1 MLPSAGVQ
9 EPQRVFWFV
18 TQRTDGGPGPA
29 VEVLL
34 GQPLAPARPVRA
46 SPSIRLLS
54 WAASLSSITP
64 TQRCSS
70 ASDIRAGI
78 STMVRSPSR

>member
-9 EPQRVFWFV
+9 EPQRVFWLV
-18 TQRTDGGPGPA
+18 TQRTEAGR
-29 VEVLL
+29 
-34 GQPLAPARPVRA
+34 ARPSKYCADSRAARSASSA

-54 WAASLSSITP
+54 WAASLSSMTL

-78 STMVRSPSR
+78 STTVRSPSR